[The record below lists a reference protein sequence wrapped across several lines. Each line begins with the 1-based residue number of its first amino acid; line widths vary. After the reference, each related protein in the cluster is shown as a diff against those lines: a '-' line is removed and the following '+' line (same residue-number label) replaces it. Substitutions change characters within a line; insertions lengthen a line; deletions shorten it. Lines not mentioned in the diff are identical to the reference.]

1 MLDTLSIGTSEFDI
15 SRENKLIMRVDTY
28 NETNTSFK
36 KYFFNSEEIYLT
48 IDDKG
53 LRLHFSL
60 PKLLYKNNFYP
71 IKEKDF
77 QIAIDN
83 LDERIRD
90 LGVITDLKSFKV
102 MRLDI
107 FKNVMSD
114 YNFNIYSDILR
125 SLELKRT
132 HKRDYI
138 DGFLSSNTN
147 REICFYNK
155 IKEMRENKERFTD
168 IKEEKIIR
176 GELRLLKHREVK
188 KNNITLLKEIPDK
201 WSDLKEV
208 YKQYISEVFKGDMN
222 GDIDKETIILE
233 MIKKEKKKAFDK
245 FKYIP
250 LFNIERDK
258 LKQALSDVYQKRD
271 VYYILKKIDRD
282 KKELGKYFKSLEYR
296 KLYNEIKDKFLSEEI
311 WNEDKRVNLE
321 SIEWGIFI
329 S

>member
-114 YNFNIYSDILR
+114 YNFNVYSDILR

-296 KLYNEIKDKFLSEEI
+296 KLFTEIKDKFLSEEI
-311 WNEDKRVNLE
+311 
-321 SIEWGIFI
+321 
-329 S
+329 

>member
-36 KYFFNSEEIYLT
+36 KYFFNNDEIYLT

-60 PKLLYKNNFYP
+60 PKLLLKNNFYP

-90 LGVITDLKSFKV
+90 LGVITDLRSFKV

-114 YNFNIYSDILR
+114 YNFNVYSDVLR
-125 SLELKRT
+125 NLELKRT

-138 DGFLSSNTN
+138 DGFLSS
-147 REICFYNK
+147 
-155 IKEMRENKERFTD
+155 
-168 IKEEKIIR
+168 
-176 GELRLLKHREVK
+176 
-188 KNNITLLKEIPDK
+188 
-201 WSDLKEV
+201 
-208 YKQYISEVFKGDMN
+208 
-222 GDIDKETIILE
+222 
-233 MIKKEKKKAFDK
+233 
-245 FKYIP
+245 
-250 LFNIERDK
+250 
-258 LKQALSDVYQKRD
+258 
-271 VYYILKKIDRD
+271 
-282 KKELGKYFKSLEYR
+282 
-296 KLYNEIKDKFLSEEI
+296 
-311 WNEDKRVNLE
+311 
-321 SIEWGIFI
+321 
-329 S
+329 

>member
-155 IKEMRENKERFTD
+155 IKEMRENRERFTD
-168 IKEEKIIR
+168 IKDEKVIR

-201 WSDLKEV
+201 WCNLKEV

-311 WNEDKRVNLE
+311 
-321 SIEWGIFI
+321 
-329 S
+329 

>member
-36 KYFFNSEEIYLT
+36 KYFFNNDEIYLT

-60 PKLLYKNNFYP
+60 PKLLLKNNFYP

-90 LGVITDLKSFKV
+90 LGVITDLRSFKV

-114 YNFNIYSDILR
+114 YNFNVYSDVLR
-125 SLELKRT
+125 NLELKRT

-155 IKEMRENKERFTD
+155 VKEMRENKERFTD
-168 IKEEKIIR
+168 IKDEKVIR

-208 YKQYISEVFKGDMN
+208 YKQYISEIFKGDMN

-282 KKELGKYFKSLEYR
+282 KKELDKYFKSLEYR
-296 KLYNEIKDKFLSEEI
+296 KLFTEIKDKFLSEE
-311 WNEDKRVNLE
+311 K
-321 SIEWGIFI
+321 
-329 S
+329 

>member
-311 WNEDKRVNLE
+311 
-321 SIEWGIFI
+321 
-329 S
+329 

>member
-60 PKLLYKNNFYP
+60 PKLLLKNNFYP

-114 YNFNIYSDILR
+114 YNFNVYSDVLR
-125 SLELKRT
+125 NLELKRT

-155 IKEMRENKERFTD
+155 VKEMRENKERFTD
-168 IKEEKIIR
+168 IKDEKVIR

-311 WNEDKRVNLE
+311 
-321 SIEWGIFI
+321 
-329 S
+329 

>member
-60 PKLLYKNNFYP
+60 PKLLLKNNFYP

-114 YNFNIYSDILR
+114 YNFNVYSDILR
-125 SLELKRT
+125 SLSLKRT

-311 WNEDKRVNLE
+311 
-321 SIEWGIFI
+321 
-329 S
+329 

>member
-114 YNFNIYSDILR
+114 YNFNVYSDILR
-125 SLELKRT
+125 SLSLKRT

-155 IKEMRENKERFTD
+155 IKEMRENRERFTD
-168 IKEEKIIR
+168 IKDEKVIR

-188 KNNITLLKEIPDK
+188 KNNITLLNEIPDK
-201 WSDLKEV
+201 WCNLKEV

-296 KLYNEIKDKFLSEEI
+296 KLFTEIKDKFLSEEI
-311 WNEDKRVNLE
+311 
-321 SIEWGIFI
+321 
-329 S
+329 

>member
-114 YNFNIYSDILR
+114 YNFNVYSDILR
-125 SLELKRT
+125 SLSLKRT

-155 IKEMRENKERFTD
+155 IKEMRENRERFTD
-168 IKEEKIIR
+168 IKDEKVIR

-311 WNEDKRVNLE
+311 
-321 SIEWGIFI
+321 
-329 S
+329 

>member
-60 PKLLYKNNFYP
+60 PKLIYKNNFYP

-114 YNFNIYSDILR
+114 YNFNVYSDILR
-125 SLELKRT
+125 SLSLKRT

-155 IKEMRENKERFTD
+155 IKEMRENRERFTD
-168 IKEEKIIR
+168 IKDEKVIR

-188 KNNITLLKEIPDK
+188 KNNITLLNEIPDK
-201 WSDLKEV
+201 WCNLKEV

-311 WNEDKRVNLE
+311 
-321 SIEWGIFI
+321 
-329 S
+329 

>member
-114 YNFNIYSDILR
+114 YNFNVYSDILR
-125 SLELKRT
+125 SLSLKRT

-155 IKEMRENKERFTD
+155 IKEMRENRERFTD
-168 IKEEKIIR
+168 IKDEKVIR

-188 KNNITLLKEIPDK
+188 KNNITLLNEIPDK
-201 WSDLKEV
+201 WCNLKEV

-311 WNEDKRVNLE
+311 
-321 SIEWGIFI
+321 
-329 S
+329 